1 MLQKEKIK
9 TLLHKE
15 KITKASEVPFL
26 SGQKNVLPGVAQ
38 KQTYCCNLHFQCFI
52 CLYFLRLVL
61 KISSFCS
68 FFLTVYTWI
77 SSATLVHSTHDNSQF
92 EYLNAASPWHSN
104 SAQFSL
110 TFKNS
115 ASLSLMPNTT
125 KKLFYDISW
134 AYIYIYAI
142 YISAH
147 QCQIN

>member
-1 MLQKEKIK
+1 MTRPQPRLNFVAKGKNQNFVAKGKNNKSVRGSIFK
-9 TLLHKE
+9 W
-15 KITKASEVPFL
+15 P
-26 SGQKNVLPGVAQ
+26 KNVLPGVAQ

-125 KKLFYDISW
+125 KQFYDIS
-134 AYIYIYAI
+134 
-142 YISAH
+142 
-147 QCQIN
+147 